1 MVSEDRK
8 WNAMNPELSKTLKKL
23 KVWKNFV
30 VRKIKFHK
38 KELLDQI
45 LQTQN
50 QLYLRAHQWIAEH
63 APVVTTNY
71 DKTPAWFKKGT
82 FYLPWFCAFI
92 IILNYFN
99 VFDRN
104 PPIKSVQDPN
114 VVVVNEDLR
123 KMIADG
129 KVQDAP
135 FIEELRASGRID
147 FNELYLSRIGANV
160 TGRVSEILAVP
171 GQMVKQ
177 GDVLA
182 KITSTEL
189 TQSQLA
195 YLKAKSAS
203 QLADQ
208 AANRAKILYKED
220 VIALAEL
227 QKREAEASSA
237 KAEFRAANDQLKVQG
252 MDQASIDRLA
262 KSGLIES
269 INNVIATI
277 PGEIVE
283 RKINKGQV
291 VQPADALFTVADLST
306 LWAISEVPESNSYL
320 IHKGQKASVII
331 PALRNQ
337 EVEGVVAHVDSIVN
351 PQTRTVVVRME
362 LSNKDGLI
370 KPGMLATML
379 IESQPVERLV
389 VPLAAIVREDNH
401 DHVFIRL
408 DDDLYRMVPV
418 KLGPEGKGF
427 RPVISGLKEGQE
439 IAIEGAY
446 HLNTER
452 KRQLSGG

>member
-1 MVSEDRK
+1 MKQEVT
-8 WNAMNPELSKTLKKL
+8 TLMSKL
-23 KVWKNFV
+23 KAWSALGITYVKSYTKDWFS
-30 VRKIKFHK
+30 
-38 KELLDQI
+38 QI
-45 LQTQN
+45 VTYQN
-50 QLYLRAHQWIAEH
+50 QLYDLTHQWFTSRTPWVAER
-63 APVVTTNY
+63 Y
-71 DKTPAWFKKGT
+71 DRFPPWLRKGF
-82 FYLPWFCAFI
+82 FYLPWLCVFLI
-92 IILNYFN
+92 MLNYFN

-104 PPIKSVQDPN
+104 PAPKLVQDPN
-114 VVVVNEDLR
+114 VVVVNADLR
-123 KMIADG
+123 KMITDG
-129 KVQDAP
+129 KAQVSP
-135 FIEELRASGRID
+135 FVEELRASGRID
-147 FNELYLSRIGANV
+147 FNELNLSRIGANV

-171 GQMVKQ
+171 GQIVKQ
-177 GDVLA
+177 GDILA

-203 QLADQ
+203 ELADQ
-208 AANRAKILYKED
+208 AANRARILFKED

-227 QKREAEASSA
+227 QKREAESNSA
-237 KAEFRAANDQLKVQG
+237 KAEYRAANDQLRVQG
-252 MDQASIDRLA
+252 MNQASIDRLA
-262 KSGLIES
+262 KTGVIES

-320 IHKGQKASVII
+320 IRKGQKAFLII

-337 EVEGVVAHVDSIVN
+337 EVEGTVAHVDSIVN

-362 LSNKDGLI
+362 LANKEGQI

-379 IESQPVERLV
+379 IESQPVEKLV
-389 VPLAAIVREDNH
+389 VPLSAIIREDNH
-401 DHVFIRL
+401 DHVFVRL

-418 KLGPEGKGF
+418 KLGPEGRGF
-427 RPVISGLKEGQE
+427 KPVISGLKEGQE
-439 IAIEGAY
+439 IVIEGAY

>member
-1 MVSEDRK
+1 MKQEIAALIK
-8 WNAMNPELSKTLKKL
+8 
-23 KVWKNFV
+23 
-30 VRKIKFHK
+30 KIKDLTSFWFDK
-38 KELLDQI
+38 AKSYSKDWLSQVV
-45 LQTQN
+45 QTQN
-50 QLYLRAHQWIAEH
+50 HWYQMAHDWSASH
-63 APVVTTNY
+63 MPAVTGRY
-71 DKTPAWFKKGT
+71 DRTPNWLKRGV
-82 FYLPWFCAFI
+82 FYFPWLCALI
-92 IILNYFN
+92 ITLNYFN
-99 VFDRN
+99 VFDRS
-104 PPIKSVQDPN
+104 PAIKSVQDPN
-114 VVVVNEDLR
+114 VVVVSEDLH

-129 KVQDAP
+129 KVQEAP

-147 FNELYLSRIGANV
+147 FNELQLSRIGANV

-171 GQMVKQ
+171 GQIVKQ

-227 QKREAEASSA
+227 QKREAESSSSR
-237 KAEFRAANDQLKVQG
+237 AEFRAANDQLRVQG

-262 KSGLIES
+262 KTGVIES

-320 IHKGQKASVII
+320 IRKGQKASLII

-362 LSNKDGLI
+362 LANKEGQI

-379 IESQPVERLV
+379 IESQPIEKLV
-389 VPLAAIVREDNH
+389 VPVGAVVREDNH
-401 DHVFIRL
+401 DHVFVRL
-408 DDDLYRMVPV
+408 DDDTYRMVPV
-418 KLGPEGKGF
+418 KLGSEGRGY

-452 KRQLSGG
+452 KRQLTGG

>member
-1 MVSEDRK
+1 MNQELA
-8 WNAMNPELSKTLKKL
+8 AMLKKV
-23 KVWKNFV
+23 KVWKTFL

-38 KELLDQI
+38 KELFDQI

-50 QLYLRAHQWIAEH
+50 QWYAQAHQWLGEH
-63 APVVTTNY
+63 VPAVTGRY
-71 DKTPAWFKKGT
+71 DKSPHWFKKGM

-99 VFDRN
+99 VFDRS
-104 PPIKSVQDPN
+104 PAVKSVQDPN
-114 VVVVNEDLR
+114 MVVVNEDLH

-129 KVQDAP
+129 KVQVSP
-135 FIEELRASGRID
+135 FVEELRASGRID
-147 FNELYLSRIGANV
+147 FNERFLARIGANV

-171 GQMVKQ
+171 GQQVKQ
-177 GDVLA
+177 GDILA

-227 QKREAEASSA
+227 QRREAEASSA

-252 MDQASIDRLA
+252 MDQANIDKLA
-262 KSGLIES
+262 KSGVIES

-283 RKINKGQV
+283 RKINRGQV
-291 VQPADALFTVADLST
+291 VQPSDALFTVADLST
-306 LWAISEVPESNSYL
+306 LWAVSEVPESNSYL
-320 IHKGQKASVII
+320 MQKGQKASVII

-337 EVEGVVAHVDSIVN
+337 EIDGVIAHVDSIVN
-351 PQTRTVVVRME
+351 PQTRTVVVRMD
-362 LSNKDGLI
+362 LPNNNGSI

-379 IESQPVERLV
+379 IESQPVDKLV
-389 VPLAAIVREDNH
+389 VPLGAIVREDNH
-401 DHVFIRL
+401 DHVFVRL
-408 DDDLYRMVPV
+408 DDDTYRMVAV
-418 KLGPEGKGF
+418 KLGPEGKGY

>member
-1 MVSEDRK
+1 MK
-8 WNAMNPELSKTLKKL
+8 AQMKKL
-23 KVWKNFV
+23 
-30 VRKIKFHK
+30 VRKFKAWGVFIVRKVKHYSR
-38 KELLDQI
+38 EWLDQV

-50 QLYLRAHQWIAEH
+50 HGYQLAHDWVEKH
-63 APVVTTNY
+63 APVVSKRY
-71 DKTPAWFKKGT
+71 DGLPQWFKKGL
-82 FYLPWFCAFI
+82 FYLPWLCAFLVV
-92 IILNYFN
+92 LNYFN
-99 VFDRN
+99 AFDRS
-104 PPIKSVQDPN
+104 PSIKSVQDPN
-114 VVVVNEDLR
+114 IVVVNEDLR
-123 KMIADG
+123 KMIGDG
-129 KVQDAP
+129 KVQIAP
-135 FIEELRASGRID
+135 FVEELRASGRID
-147 FNELYLSRIGANV
+147 FNELFLSRIGANV

-227 QKREAEASSA
+227 QRREAESSSA
-237 KAEFRAANDQLKVQG
+237 KAEFRAANDQLRVQG

-269 INNVIATI
+269 INNVVATI
-277 PGEIVE
+277 SGEIVE

-306 LWAISEVPESNSYL
+306 LWAISEVPESNAYL
-320 IHKGQKASVII
+320 LRKGQKVSLII

-337 EVEGVVAHVDSIVN
+337 VIDGVVAHVDSIVN

-362 LSNKDGLI
+362 LPNKDGQI

-379 IESQPVERLV
+379 IESQPIDKLV
-389 VPLAAIVREDNH
+389 VPVGAVVREDNH
-401 DHVFIRL
+401 DHVFVRM
-408 DDDLYRMVPV
+408 DDDIYRMVPV
-418 KLGPEGKGF
+418 KLGSEGRGY

-439 IAIEGAY
+439 IATEGAY

>member
-1 MVSEDRK
+1 MKQEFAEFIGKHR
-8 WNAMNPELSKTLKKL
+8 
-23 KVWKNFV
+23 VWKTFLV
-30 VRKIKFHK
+30 QQVKLHS
-38 KELLDQI
+38 KEWSEQVI
-45 LQTQN
+45 QTQN
-50 QLYLRAHQWIAEH
+50 NWYQIAHDQIAAH
-63 APVVTTNY
+63 APVITTRY
-71 DKTPAWFKKGT
+71 DRSPQWFKKGM
-82 FYLPWFCAFI
+82 FYLPWFCVFI
-92 IILNYFN
+92 IVLNYFN
-99 VFDRN
+99 VFDRR
-104 PPIKSVQDPN
+104 PTVKSIQDPN

-123 KMIADG
+123 KMITDG
-129 KVQDAP
+129 KVQVSP
-135 FIEELRASGRID
+135 FVEELRASGRID
-147 FNELYLSRIGANV
+147 FNELFLSRIGANV

-171 GQMVKQ
+171 GQIVKQ

-189 TQSQLA
+189 TQSQLS

-208 AANRAKILYKED
+208 AANRAKILFKED

-227 QKREAEASSA
+227 QKREAEASSS
-237 KAEFRAANDQLKVQG
+237 KAEFRAANDQLRVQG
-252 MDQASIDRLA
+252 MDQASIDKLA
-262 KSGLIES
+262 KSGVIES

-291 VQPADALFTVADLST
+291 VQPADALFTVADLSS

-320 IHKGQKASVII
+320 INKGQKAALII

-337 EVEGVVAHVDSIVN
+337 EIEGTVAHVDSIVN

-362 LSNKDGLI
+362 LPNKEGRI

-379 IESQPVERLV
+379 IESQPLDKLV
-389 VPLAAIVREDNH
+389 VPVGAVVREDNH
-401 DHVFIRL
+401 DHVFLRL
-408 DDDLYRMVPV
+408 GDDFYRMVEV
-418 KLGPEGKGF
+418 KLGPEGKGY

-439 IAIEGAY
+439 IVTEGAY

-452 KRQLSGG
+452 KRQISGG

>member
-1 MVSEDRK
+1 MAGEDRK
-8 WNAMNPELSKTLKKL
+8 WNAMNPELAKSIKKL

-38 KELLDQI
+38 KELFDQI

-71 DKTPAWFKKGT
+71 DKTPSWFKKGA

-104 PPIKSVQDPN
+104 PPVKSVQDPN

-129 KVQDAP
+129 KVRDAP

-195 YLKAKSAS
+195 YLKARSAS

-208 AANRAKILYKED
+208 AANRAKILFKED

-262 KSGLIES
+262 KSGVIES

-291 VQPADALFTVADLST
+291 VQPAEALFTVADLST
-306 LWAISEVPESNSYL
+306 LWAVSEVPESNSYL
-320 IHKGQKASVII
+320 IHKGQKAAVII

-337 EVEGVVAHVDSIVN
+337 EIEGVVAHVDSIVN

-362 LSNKDGLI
+362 LSNKEGLI

-401 DHVFIRL
+401 DHVFVKL

>member
-1 MVSEDRK
+1 MK
-8 WNAMNPELSKTLKKL
+8 QELAKIFKKL
-23 KVWKNFV
+23 RVWRTFLL
-30 VRKIKFHK
+30 RKIRLYV
-38 KELLDQI
+38 KESCNQV

-50 QLYLRAHQWIAEH
+50 QLYLLAHQWLGKH
-63 APVVTTNY
+63 APTVTSNY
-71 DKTPAWFKKGT
+71 DKTPSWFKKGM

-92 IILNYFN
+92 IVLNYFN
-99 VFDRN
+99 VFDRS
-104 PPIKSVQDPN
+104 PLIKSIQDPN
-114 VVVVNEDLR
+114 VVVVNEDLH
-123 KMIADG
+123 KMIVDG
-129 KVQDAP
+129 KVQIAP
-135 FIEELRASGRID
+135 FVEELRASGRVD
-147 FNELYLSRIGANV
+147 FNELFLSRIGANV
-160 TGRVSEILAVP
+160 TGRVSDILAVP
-171 GQMVKQ
+171 GQIVKQ

-189 TQSQLA
+189 TQSQLS

-227 QKREAEASSA
+227 QKREAESSSA
-237 KAEFRAANDQLKVQG
+237 RADYRAANDQLRVQG
-252 MDQASIDRLA
+252 MNQASIDRLA
-262 KSGLIES
+262 KSGVIES

-291 VQPADALFTVADLST
+291 VQPADALFTVADLGS

-320 IHKGQKASVII
+320 IRKGQKASLII

-337 EVEGVVAHVDSIVN
+337 EIEGTVAHVDSIVN

-362 LSNKDGLI
+362 IPNTEGQI

-379 IESQPVERLV
+379 IESQPIDKLV
-389 VPLAAIVREDNH
+389 VPLGAIVREDNH

-408 DDDLYRMVPV
+408 GDDLYRMVPV

-439 IAIEGAY
+439 IVTEGAY

>member
-1 MVSEDRK
+1 MACKDRK
-8 WNAMNPELSKTLKKL
+8 WIAMNQELSKALRKAKAWKTFLMR
-23 KVWKNFV
+23 KV
-30 VRKIKFHK
+30 KFYA
-38 KELLDQI
+38 KEWTTQV
-45 LQTQN
+45 LQTQEE
-50 QLYLRAHQWIAEH
+50 LYQQVHQWIAGH
-63 APVVTTNY
+63 APVVSNRY
-71 DKTPAWFKKGT
+71 DKTPSWFKKGV
-82 FYLPWFCAFI
+82 FYLPWFCVFLVV
-92 IILNYFN
+92 LNYFN
-99 VFDRN
+99 VFDIK
-104 PPIKSVQDPN
+104 PPVKSVQDPN
-114 VVVVNEDLR
+114 VVIVNDDLR

-129 KVQDAP
+129 KAQVSP
-135 FIEELRASGRID
+135 FVEELRASGRID
-147 FNELYLSRIGANV
+147 FNERFLARIGANV

-171 GQMVKQ
+171 GQVVKQ

-227 QKREAEASSA
+227 QRREAEASSA
-237 KAEFRAANDQLKVQG
+237 RAEFRAANDQLKVQG
-252 MDQASIDRLA
+252 MDQANIDKLA
-262 KSGLIES
+262 KSGVIES

-283 RKINKGQV
+283 RKINRGQV
-291 VQPADALFTVADLST
+291 VQPSDALFTVADLNT
-306 LWAISEVPESNSYL
+306 LWAVSEVPESNAYL
-320 IHKGQKASVII
+320 MQKGQKASVII
-331 PALRNQ
+331 PALRNM
-337 EVEGVVAHVDSIVN
+337 EIDGVIAHVDSIVN
-351 PQTRTVVVRME
+351 PQTRTVVVRMD
-362 LSNKDGLI
+362 LPNHDGLI

-379 IESQPVERLV
+379 IDSQPVDKLV

-401 DHVFIRL
+401 DHVYVRL
-408 DDDLYRMVPV
+408 DDDTYRMVPV
-418 KLGPEGKGF
+418 KLGPEGKGY

>member
-1 MVSEDRK
+1 MKQEF
-8 WNAMNPELSKTLKKL
+8 AEFMKKL
-23 KVWKNFV
+23 RVWKTFLSQKV
-30 VRKIKFHK
+30 KLYS
-38 KELLDQI
+38 KEWSGQVI
-45 LQTQN
+45 QTQN
-50 QLYLRAHQWIAEH
+50 HWYQIAHDWIAGR
-63 APVVTTNY
+63 APAVTTRY
-71 DKTPAWFKKGT
+71 DSSPHWFKKGM
-82 FYLPWFCAFI
+82 FYLPWFCLFI
-92 IILNYFN
+92 IVLNYFN
-99 VFDRN
+99 VFDRR
-104 PPIKSVQDPN
+104 PTIKSVQDPN

-123 KMIADG
+123 KIITDG
-129 KVQDAP
+129 KAQVSP
-135 FIEELRASGRID
+135 FVEELRASGRID
-147 FNELYLSRIGANV
+147 FNELFLSRIGANV
-160 TGRVSEILAVP
+160 TGRVSDILAVP
-171 GQMVKQ
+171 GQIVKQ
-177 GDVLA
+177 GDILA

-189 TQSQLA
+189 TQSQLS

-227 QKREAEASSA
+227 QKREAESSSA
-237 KAEFRAANDQLKVQG
+237 KAEFRAANDQLRVQG
-252 MDQASIDRLA
+252 MDQASIDKLA

-291 VQPADALFTVADLST
+291 VQPADALFTVADLGS

-320 IHKGQKASVII
+320 INKGQKATLII

-337 EVEGVVAHVDSIVN
+337 EIEGTVAHVDSIVN

-362 LSNKDGLI
+362 LPNKEGRI

-379 IESQPVERLV
+379 IEGQPMDKLV
-389 VPLAAIVREDNH
+389 VPVGAVVREDNH
-401 DHVFIRL
+401 DHVFVRL
-408 DDDLYRMVPV
+408 DDDLYRMVAV
-418 KLGPEGKGF
+418 KLGPEGKGY

-439 IAIEGAY
+439 IATEGAY

-452 KRQLSGG
+452 KRQLTGG

>member
-1 MVSEDRK
+1 MKADIANLINKIR
-8 WNAMNPELSKTLKKL
+8 
-23 KVWKNFV
+23 VWKDYIQEKVKRYAGEWFSQV
-30 VRKIKFHK
+30 V
-38 KELLDQI
+38 
-45 LQTQN
+45 QTQN
-50 QLYLRAHQWIAEH
+50 HYYQVAHDWLNSH
-63 APVVTTNY
+63 APNVTKRY
-71 DKTPAWFKKGT
+71 DASPNWFKKGL
-82 FYLPWFCAFI
+82 FYFHWLFLFI
-92 IILNYFN
+92 ITLNYFN
-99 VFDRN
+99 VFDRS
-104 PPIKSVQDPN
+104 PSIKSVQDPK

-129 KVQDAP
+129 KVQIAP
-135 FIEELRASGRID
+135 FVEELRASGRID
-147 FNELYLSRIGANV
+147 FNELFLSRIGANV

-171 GQMVKQ
+171 GQVVKQ
-177 GDVLA
+177 GDILA

-189 TQSQLA
+189 TQSQLS

-227 QKREAEASSA
+227 QKREAEASSS

-252 MDQASIDRLA
+252 MDQASIDKLA
-262 KSGLIES
+262 KSGVIES
-269 INNVIATI
+269 INNVVATI

-320 IHKGQKASVII
+320 IRKGQKASLII

-337 EVEGVVAHVDSIVN
+337 EIEGTVAHVDSIVN

-362 LSNKDGLI
+362 LPNKDGQI

-379 IESQPVERLV
+379 IESQPIEKMV
-389 VPLAAIVREDNH
+389 VPVGAVVREDNH
-401 DHVFIRL
+401 DHVFVRI

-418 KLGPEGKGF
+418 KLGPEGQGY
-427 RPVISGLKEGQE
+427 RPVISGLKDGQE
-439 IAIEGAY
+439 IAVDGAY

>member
-1 MVSEDRK
+1 MASEDRK
-8 WNAMNPELSKTLKKL
+8 WNAMNPELAKTLKKL

-50 QLYLRAHQWIAEH
+50 QIYLRAHELIAEH

-71 DKTPAWFKKGT
+71 DKTPPWFKKGM
-82 FYLPWFCAFI
+82 FYLPWLCAFI

-262 KSGLIES
+262 KSGVIES

-337 EVEGVVAHVDSIVN
+337 EIEGVVAHVDSIVN

-401 DHVFIRL
+401 DHVFVRL

>member
-1 MVSEDRK
+1 MK
-8 WNAMNPELSKTLKKL
+8 AKLAAMLKKI
-23 KVWKNFV
+23 KVWKTFL
-30 VRKIKFHK
+30 VRKTKLHLKQFFG
-38 KELLDQI
+38 QV
-45 LQTQN
+45 LQTQD
-50 QLYLRAHQWIAEH
+50 QLYVRAHQWIAEH
-63 APVVTTNY
+63 IPAVGIRY
-71 DKTPAWFKKGT
+71 DQTPPWFKKGV

-92 IILNYFN
+92 VVLNYFN
-99 VFDRN
+99 VFDRS
-104 PPIKSVQDPN
+104 PAVKSVQDPN
-114 VVVVNEDLR
+114 VVVVNQDLH

-129 KVQDAP
+129 RAQVAP
-135 FIEELRASGRID
+135 FVEELRASGRID
-147 FNELYLSRIGANV
+147 FNELFLSRIGANV

-171 GQMVKQ
+171 GQVVKQ

-227 QKREAEASSA
+227 QKREAESSSSR
-237 KAEFRAANDQLKVQG
+237 AEFRAANDQLRVQG
-252 MDQASIDRLA
+252 MDQESINRLA
-262 KSGLIES
+262 KSGVIES

-291 VQPADALFTVADLST
+291 VQPADALFTIADLGT

-320 IHKGQKASVII
+320 IRKGQKATLII

-337 EVEGVVAHVDSIVN
+337 SVEGVVAHVDSIVN

-362 LSNKDGLI
+362 LANKEGQI

-379 IESQPVERLV
+379 IESQPVDKLV
-389 VPLAAIVREDNH
+389 VPLGAVVREDNH
-401 DHVFIRL
+401 DHVFVRL

-418 KLGPEGKGF
+418 KLGPEGKGY

-439 IAIEGAY
+439 IAVEGAY

>member
-1 MVSEDRK
+1 
-8 WNAMNPELSKTLKKL
+8 MNPELATLLKKV
-23 KVWKNFV
+23 KVWKTFL

-38 KELLDQI
+38 KELVGQVI
-45 LQTQN
+45 QTQN
-50 QLYLRAHQWIAEH
+50 QLYAQAHQWIAEH
-63 APVVTTNY
+63 VPAVSGRY
-71 DKTPAWFKKGT
+71 DKTPPWFKKGI

-99 VFDRN
+99 VFDRS
-104 PPIKSVQDPN
+104 PAIKSVQDPN
-114 VVVVNEDLR
+114 VVVVNEDLH

-129 KVQDAP
+129 KAQTSP
-135 FIEELRASGRID
+135 FVEELRASGRID
-147 FNELYLSRIGANV
+147 FNELNLSRIGANV

-227 QKREAEASSA
+227 QRREAEASSA
-237 KAEFRAANDQLKVQG
+237 KAEFRAANDQLRVQG
-252 MDQASIDRLA
+252 MDQVSIDKLA
-262 KSGLIES
+262 KTGVIES
-269 INNVIATI
+269 INNVVATI

-320 IHKGQKASVII
+320 IHKGQKASLII

-337 EVEGVVAHVDSIVN
+337 EIDGVVAHVDSIVN

-362 LSNKDGLI
+362 LANKEGQI

-379 IESQPVERLV
+379 IESQPVDRLV
-389 VPLAAIVREDNH
+389 VPLGAIVREDNH
-401 DHVFIRL
+401 DHVFVRL
-408 DDDLYRMVPV
+408 DDDTYRMVPV

-439 IAIEGAY
+439 IATEGAY

>member
-1 MVSEDRK
+1 MKQEI
-8 WNAMNPELSKTLKKL
+8 AALITKL
-23 KVWKNFV
+23 KVWNSYIVGKVKLYAREWLGQV
-30 VRKIKFHK
+30 V
-38 KELLDQI
+38 QV
-45 LQTQN
+45 QN
-50 QLYLRAHQWIAEH
+50 DWYQMAHEWMVTH
-63 APVVTTNY
+63 APAVTGRY
-71 DKTPAWFKKGT
+71 DQSPYWLKRSL
-82 FYLPWFCAFI
+82 FYLPWLCAFLI
-92 IILNYFN
+92 VLNYFN
-99 VFDRN
+99 VFDRR
-104 PPIKSVQDPN
+104 PVIKSVQDPN
-114 VVVVNEDLR
+114 VVVVNQDLR
-123 KMIADG
+123 KMMTDG
-129 KVQDAP
+129 KVQVAP
-135 FIEELRASGRID
+135 FIEEIRASGRID

-171 GQMVKQ
+171 GQLVKQ

-227 QKREAEASSA
+227 QKREAESSSA
-237 KAEFRAANDQLKVQG
+237 RAEFRAANDQLRVQG
-252 MDQASIDRLA
+252 MNQASIDRLA
-262 KSGLIES
+262 KTGVIES

-320 IHKGQKASVII
+320 IRKGQKASLII

-337 EVEGVVAHVDSIVN
+337 EIEGTVAHVDSIVN

-362 LSNKDGLI
+362 LANKDSQI

-379 IESQPVERLV
+379 IESQSIEKLV
-389 VPLAAIVREDNH
+389 VPVGAVVREDNH

-418 KLGPEGKGF
+418 KLGPEGRGY
-427 RPVISGLKEGQE
+427 RPVISGLKDGQE
-439 IAIEGAY
+439 IATEGAY

>member
-1 MVSEDRK
+1 
-8 WNAMNPELSKTLKKL
+8 MNPELAKSIKKL

-45 LQTQN
+45 LLTQN
-50 QLYLRAHQWIAEH
+50 QLYLRAHQWTAMH

-71 DKTPAWFKKGT
+71 DKTPAWFKKGV

-135 FIEELRASGRID
+135 FVEELRASGRID

-195 YLKAKSAS
+195 YLKARSAS

-208 AANRAKILYKED
+208 ASNRAKILYKED

-262 KSGLIES
+262 KSGVIES

-320 IHKGQKASVII
+320 IHKGQKAAVII

-337 EVEGVVAHVDSIVN
+337 EIEGVVAHVDSIVN

-362 LSNKDGLI
+362 LSNKEGLI

-401 DHVFIRL
+401 DHVFVRL

>member
-1 MVSEDRK
+1 MKPEISRLIRK
-8 WNAMNPELSKTLKKL
+8 VRARKTFILSK
-23 KVWKNFV
+23 
-30 VRKIKFHK
+30 IKSYARQWF
-38 KELLDQI
+38 DQVI
-45 LQTQN
+45 NTQN
-50 QLYLRAHQWIAEH
+50 DWYQMGHQWIGTH
-63 APVVTTNY
+63 APAISGRY
-71 DKTPAWFKKGT
+71 DRSPHWFKRGL
-82 FYLPWFCAFI
+82 FYFPWVCALI
-92 IILNYFN
+92 VTLNYFN
-99 VFDRN
+99 VFDRS
-104 PPIKSVQDPN
+104 PAVKSVQDPN
-114 VVVVNEDLR
+114 VVVVNEDLH

-129 KVQDAP
+129 KVLNAP
-135 FIEELRASGRID
+135 FIEELRASGRVD

-203 QLADQ
+203 HLADQ

-227 QKREAEASSA
+227 QRREAEASSA
-237 KAEFRAANDQLKVQG
+237 RAEFRAANDQLRVQG

-262 KSGLIES
+262 KSGVIES

-291 VQPADALFTVADLST
+291 VQPSDALFTVADLST
-306 LWAISEVPESNSYL
+306 LWAISEVPESNAYL
-320 IHKGQKASVII
+320 IRKGQKASLII

-337 EVEGVVAHVDSIVN
+337 EIEGTVAHVDSIVN

-362 LSNKDGLI
+362 LANNEGQI

-379 IESQPVERLV
+379 IESQPIEKLV
-389 VPLAAIVREDNH
+389 VPVGAVVREDNH
-401 DHVFIRL
+401 DHVFVRL
-408 DDDLYRMVPV
+408 DDELYRMVPV
-418 KLGPEGKGF
+418 KLGPEGRGY

>member
-1 MVSEDRK
+1 MACEDRK
-8 WNAMNPELSKTLKKL
+8 WNAMNQELTKLLKKV
-23 KVWKNFV
+23 KVWKTFL
-30 VRKIKFHK
+30 VRKIRFHK
-38 KELLDQI
+38 KELVGQVF
-45 LQTQN
+45 QTQT
-50 QLYLRAHQWIAEH
+50 QLYEQAHQWVAGH

-71 DKTPAWFKKGT
+71 DKTPPWFKKGA

-99 VFDRN
+99 VFDRS
-104 PPIKSVQDPN
+104 PTIKSVQDPN
-114 VVVVNEDLR
+114 VVVVNEDLH

-129 KVQDAP
+129 KAQVSP
-135 FIEELRASGRID
+135 FVEELRASGRID
-147 FNELYLSRIGANV
+147 FNELFLSRIGANV
-160 TGRVSEILAVP
+160 TGRVSDILAVP

-227 QKREAEASSA
+227 QRREAEANSA
-237 KAEFRAANDQLKVQG
+237 KAEFRAANDQLRVQG
-252 MDQASIDRLA
+252 MDQTSIDRLA
-262 KSGLIES
+262 KSGVIES

-283 RKINKGQV
+283 RNINKGQV

-306 LWAISEVPESNSYL
+306 LWAISEVPESISYL
-320 IHKGQKASVII
+320 MHKGQKASLII

-337 EVEGVVAHVDSIVN
+337 EIEGVVAHVDSIVN

-362 LSNKDGLI
+362 LTNKEGQI

-379 IESQPVERLV
+379 IESQPDLARRSILV
-389 VPLAAIVREDNH
+389 
-401 DHVFIRL
+401 
-408 DDDLYRMVPV
+408 
-418 KLGPEGKGF
+418 
-427 RPVISGLKEGQE
+427 
-439 IAIEGAY
+439 
-446 HLNTER
+446 
-452 KRQLSGG
+452 

>member
-1 MVSEDRK
+1 MKQEIVGLVD
-8 WNAMNPELSKTLKKL
+8 KL
-23 KVWKNFV
+23 KGWLAFLVGN
-30 VRKIKFHK
+30 IKFQAK
-38 KELLDQI
+38 SLFRNTIKM
-45 LQTQN
+45 QN
-50 QLYLRAHQWIAEH
+50 QSYQHIRDWVAQHS
-63 APVVTTNY
+63 PVIVSRY
-71 DKTPAWFKKGT
+71 DSFPKSVKKGF
-82 FYLPWFCAFI
+82 FYLPWFCAFL

-99 VFDRN
+99 VFDRS
-104 PPIKSVQDPN
+104 PVIKTVQDPN
-114 VVVVNEDLR
+114 VVIVNDDLR
-123 KMIADG
+123 KMIVDG
-129 KVQDAP
+129 KAQVLP
-135 FIEELRASGRID
+135 FVEELRASGRID
-147 FNELYLSRIGANV
+147 FNELFLSRIGANV

-189 TQSQLA
+189 TQSQLS

-203 QLADQ
+203 ILADQ
-208 AANRAKILYKED
+208 AANRAEILYKED

-227 QKREAEASSA
+227 QRREAESNSA
-237 KAEFRAANDQLKVQG
+237 KAEFRAANDQLRVQG
-252 MDQASIDRLA
+252 MDQASINKLS
-262 KSGLIES
+262 KSGVIES
-269 INNVIATI
+269 INNVTATI

-291 VQPADALFTVADLST
+291 VQPADALFTVADLKT

-320 IHKGQKASVII
+320 IHKGQKSTLVI

-337 EVEGVVAHVDSIVN
+337 VVEGVVAHVDSIVN

-362 LSNKDGLI
+362 VTNNEGQI

-379 IESQPVERLV
+379 IESKPIDKLV
-389 VPLAAIVREDNH
+389 VPVGAVIREDNH
-401 DHVFIRL
+401 DHVYVRL
-408 DDDLYRMVPV
+408 DDDVYRMVPV

-427 RPVISGLKEGQE
+427 RSVISGLKEGQE
-439 IAIEGAY
+439 IVIDGAY

>member
-1 MVSEDRK
+1 MKQEIITVISKAKQWIRTGIEQVTFYSKD
-8 WNAMNPELSKTLKKL
+8 WLSQLATYQTQLYSTAHDWLASKVPSATQRYDQSPQWLKKS
-23 KVWKNFV
+23 F
-30 VRKIKFHK
+30 
-38 KELLDQI
+38 
-45 LQTQN
+45 
-50 QLYLRAHQWIAEH
+50 
-63 APVVTTNY
+63 
-71 DKTPAWFKKGT
+71 
-82 FYLPWFCAFI
+82 FYLPWLLVFLTV
-92 IILNYFN
+92 LNYFN
-99 VFDRN
+99 VFDRS
-104 PPIKSVQDPN
+104 PAIKSVQDPN

-129 KVQDAP
+129 KAQVAP
-135 FIEELRASGRID
+135 FVEELRASGRID
-147 FNELYLSRIGANV
+147 FNELNLSRIGANV

-171 GQMVKQ
+171 GQVVKQ
-177 GDVLA
+177 GDILA

-208 AANRAKILYKED
+208 AANRARILFKED

-227 QKREAEASSA
+227 QKREAEANSA
-237 KAEFRAANDQLKVQG
+237 KAEYRAANDQLRVQG
-252 MDQASIDRLA
+252 MNQVNIDRLA

-320 IHKGQKASVII
+320 IRKGQKAAVII

-337 EVEGVVAHVDSIVN
+337 EIEGTVAHVDSIVN

-362 LSNKDGLI
+362 LANKEGQI

-379 IESQPVERLV
+379 IESQPIDKLV
-389 VPLAAIVREDNH
+389 VPVAAVIREDNH
-401 DHVFIRL
+401 DHVFVRI

-418 KLGPEGKGF
+418 KLGPEGRGF

-439 IAIEGAY
+439 IVTDGAY

>member
-1 MVSEDRK
+1 MKLEIANSI
-8 WNAMNPELSKTLKKL
+8 KKL
-23 KVWKNFV
+23 
-30 VRKIKFHK
+30 
-38 KELLDQI
+38 KELLDLITNKAKEYLAQWKSQI
-45 LQTQN
+45 IQTQN
-50 QLYLRAHQWIAEH
+50 HYYQLAHDWLAVK
-63 APVVTTNY
+63 APTVVAKY
-71 DKTPAWFKKGT
+71 DLSPYWLKAGW
-82 FYLPWFCAFI
+82 FYLPWICAFA

-99 VFDRN
+99 VFDRA
-104 PPIKSVQDPN
+104 PAVKSVQDPN
-114 VVVVNEDLR
+114 VVVISTDLR
-123 KMIADG
+123 KMMADG
-129 KVQDAP
+129 KVNIAP
-135 FIEELRASGRID
+135 FVEELRASGRID
-147 FNELYLSRIGANV
+147 FNELFLSRIGANV

-171 GQMVKQ
+171 GQTVKQ

-203 QLADQ
+203 GLADQ

-227 QKREAEASSA
+227 QKREAESSSA
-237 KAEFRAANDQLKVQG
+237 KAEFRAANDQLRVQG
-252 MDQASIDRLA
+252 MTQESIDRLG
-262 KSGLIES
+262 KSGVIES

-291 VQPADALFTVADLST
+291 VQPSDALFTVADLST

-320 IHKGQKASVII
+320 IRKGQKASLKI

-337 EVEGVVAHVDSIVN
+337 EIEGTVAHVDSIVN

-362 LSNKDGLI
+362 LENKDGQI
-370 KPGMLATML
+370 KPGMLASML
-379 IESQPVERLV
+379 IESQPMEKLV
-389 VPLAAIVREDNH
+389 VPVGAVVREDNH
-401 DHVFIRL
+401 DHVFVRL

-418 KLGPEGKGF
+418 KLGPEGRGY

-439 IAIEGAY
+439 IAVEGAY

-452 KRQLSGG
+452 KRQLNGGS

>member
-1 MVSEDRK
+1 MKQEFV
-8 WNAMNPELSKTLKKL
+8 AFIKKL
-23 KVWKNFV
+23 RVWKTFFIQKVMVHSKEWTGQV
-30 VRKIKFHK
+30 V
-38 KELLDQI
+38 
-45 LQTQN
+45 QTQN
-50 QLYLRAHQWIAEH
+50 HCYQMAHDQIAAH
-63 APVVTTNY
+63 APVITTRY
-71 DKTPAWFKKGT
+71 DRLPPWFKKGV
-82 FYLPWFCAFI
+82 FYLPWLCIFI
-92 IILNYFN
+92 ITLNYFD
-99 VFDRN
+99 VFDRR
-104 PPIKSVQDPN
+104 PAIKSVQDPN

-123 KMIADG
+123 KLIADG
-129 KVQDAP
+129 KAQVSP
-135 FIEELRASGRID
+135 FVEELRASGRID
-147 FNELYLSRIGANV
+147 FNERYLSRIGANV
-160 TGRVSEILAVP
+160 TGRVSNILAVP

-227 QKREAEASSA
+227 QKREAESSSA
-237 KAEFRAANDQLKVQG
+237 KAEFRAANDQLRVQG

-262 KSGLIES
+262 KTGLIES

-306 LWAISEVPESNSYL
+306 LWAISEVPESNAYL
-320 IHKGQKASVII
+320 IHKGQKASLII

-337 EVEGVVAHVDSIVN
+337 EIEGSVAHVDSIVN

-362 LSNKDGLI
+362 LSNKEWQI

-379 IESQPVERLV
+379 IESQPMDKLV
-389 VPLAAIVREDNH
+389 VPVGAVVREDNH
-401 DHVFIRL
+401 DHVFVRQ
-408 DDDLYRMVPV
+408 DDDLYRMVTV
-418 KLGPEGKGF
+418 KLGPEGKGY

-439 IAIEGAY
+439 IATEGAY